1 MLCVSDTEEYM
12 GQIEA
17 YFEYITE
24 FNILSTILRIL
35 LAALAGGIIGNERGR
50 SGRPAGF
57 RTHILVCLGGAMTAL
72 VSLYVYVM
80 TGMGGDI
87 FRIPASVVSGIGF
100 LGAGIIMVRDS
111 NNISGLTTAAGMWV
125 TAIIGIAFGFG
136 FYLGGILTTVICMI
150 NASWLM
156 KIDHRRSREIY
167 YYFEVKDV
175 TMIEK
180 VLEQVQTLLDN
191 NVSFETIP
199 AKSGLSGS
207 VGFNITTA
215 NTGNQ
220 KEIKDALNR
229 IEGVSFV
236 VPGRYYLRH
245 HH

>member
-1 MLCVSDTEEYM
+1 MEET
-12 GQIEA
+12 QEDC
-17 YFEYITE
+17 
-24 FNILSTILRIL
+24 
-35 LAALAGGIIGNERGR
+35 
-50 SGRPAGF
+50 
-57 RTHILVCLGGAMTAL
+57 CL
-72 VSLYVYVM
+72 
-80 TGMGGDI
+80 
-87 FRIPASVVSGIGF
+87 P
-100 LGAGIIMVRDS
+100 
-111 NNISGLTTAAGMWV
+111 
-125 TAIIGIAFGFG
+125 
-136 FYLGGILTTVICMI
+136 
-150 NASWLM
+150 
-156 KIDHRRSREIY
+156 KIY

-175 TMIEK
+175 AMIEK